1 MYKFRGDSSLS
12 LDAKGRIVLPA
23 KYRERLSE
31 ICKNQV
37 VITIDMDNPC
47 LLMYPLNEWELI
59 EAKIDA
65 LPSLNDMTR
74 RLQRLLIGH
83 ATDVEVDAN
92 GRFLLSNTLREH
104 AQLTKKVVLI
114 GQGKKFEIWDE
125 ENWSRSKQSWLSDK
139 ADGEMPQALAELS
152 L

>member
-1 MYKFRGDSSLS
+1 M
-12 LDAKGRIVLPA
+12 VLPA
-23 KYRERLSE
+23 KYRDRLSE
-31 ICKNQV
+31 ICNNQV
-37 VITIDMDNPC
+37 VITIDTDNPC

-59 EAKIDA
+59 EEKIDA
-65 LPSLNDMTR
+65 LPGLNDTTR
-74 RLQRLLIGH
+74 RLQRLLVGH

-125 ENWSRSKQSWLSDK
+125 ENWRSSKQSWLTDK
-139 ADGEMPQALAELS
+139 ASGELPQALAELS